1 MKQINKNYCYIIFL
15 SLLSFCV
22 NFFSANNGV
31 LPIDTFLHY
40 DSASNILGGA
50 FPVKNYWIVHGLTL
64 DYMQAFFFKIFGV
77 NWFSYVLHSSIFNVL
92 ITIATF
98 NFLSLINLKKIYAF
112 LLASSFSILAYP
124 VSGTP
129 FIDHHAIFFCLFSF
143 YLFFFGIKNNLK
155 YIFLIPTFFGLA
167 FFSKPVPSIYLLL
180 VFILILTYYLIS
192 KKNLKLLKN
201 LTYGSIFFIIFLL
214 IFFITLEIDI
224 NLFLTQLI
232 YYPASI
238 GQDRILMLNIDFSK
252 IISNYK
258 FILIP
263 LIITTFLFFN
273 LKNNRKIKDILFL
286 FIVFLSFNLI
296 SIYHQILT
304 KNQNFIFFLIPLN
317 LGFLILI
324 LENCKWNKK
333 KTYTSIILIFIF
345 CFFTTL
351 KYYDRFIIKKKFHDL
366 QNTNLTEA
374 IPANQIHNSLNFLN
388 WKTMNYEKPIVEVN
402 LIKEV
407 LNEIKVDE
415 SNILLMTNYNFI
427 SSASNKKTFML
438 SRTYDDISF
447 PSKKNVFYNEFRKFY
462 LKQLTLNNISKIYL
476 VFDKSELEQSKKRYI
491 YEYIDQECFKS
502 QVINDIFI
510 KMNLNDC
517 KSIK

>member
-1 MKQINKNYCYIIFL
+1 MKPITKKYFYIIFL
-15 SLLSFCV
+15 TLLSFCV

-40 DSASNILGGA
+40 DSASNILEGT
-50 FPVKNYWIVHGLTL
+50 FPTKNYWIVHGLTL
-64 DYMQAFFFKIFGV
+64 DYIQAFFFKLFGV
-77 NWFSYVLHSSIFNVL
+77 KWFSYILHSSIFNVL

-98 NFLSLINLKKIYAF
+98 NFLLLINLKKIYAF

-143 YLFFFGIKNNLK
+143 YLFFFGIKNDGK
-155 YIFLIPTFFGLA
+155 YIFLIPIFFGLA

-180 VFILILTYYLIS
+180 VFVLIFTYYLIS

-201 LTYGSIFFIIFLL
+201 LIYGLVSFIIFLL
-214 IFFITLEIDI
+214 IFFSIQQIDI

-238 GQDRILMLNIDFSK
+238 GQDRILMLDINFSK
-252 IISNYK
+252 IISNFK

-263 LIITTFLFFN
+263 LLISILLFF
-273 LKNNRKIKDILFL
+273 KQKINKKKKDLLFL
-286 FIVFLSFNLI
+286 LIFFFSFNLV

-317 LGFLILI
+317 LGLLILI
-324 LENCKWNKK
+324 LENYKWNEKK
-333 KTYTSIILIFIF
+333 IYTSIILIFIF

-351 KYYDRFIIKKKFHDL
+351 KYYDRFIINKKFHDL
-366 QNTNLTEA
+366 QNTDLKEA
-374 IPANQIHNSLNFLN
+374 IPANQIHNSLNFLK
-388 WKTMNYEKPIVEVN
+388 WKTMNYEKPMVEIN

-407 LNEIKVDE
+407 LNQIKTEE

-427 SSASNKKTFML
+427 SSISNKKTFML

-447 PSKKNVFYNEFRKFY
+447 PNKKNAFYNEFRKFY
-462 LKQLTLNNISKIYL
+462 LSQLTINNISKIYL
-476 VFDKSELEQSKKRYI
+476 VFDRTELEQSKKRYI

-502 QVINDIFI
+502 ELVNDIFI
-510 KMNLNDC
+510 KMNLNNC

>member
-1 MKQINKNYCYIIFL
+1 MKVINKNYFYIIFL

-40 DSASNILGGA
+40 DSASNILEGTL
-50 FPVKNYWIVHGLTL
+50 PIKNYWIVHGLTL
-64 DYMQAFFFKIFGV
+64 DYMQAFFFKLFGV
-77 NWFSYVLHSSIFNVL
+77 NWFSYILHSSIFNVL

-98 NFLSLINLKKIYAF
+98 YFLLLINLKKIYAF

-143 YLFFFGIKNNLK
+143 YLFFFGIRNNLK
-155 YIFLIPTFFGLA
+155 YIFFIPIFFGLA
-167 FFSKPVPSIYLLL
+167 FLSKPVPSIYLLL
-180 VFILILTYYLIS
+180 AFILIFTYYLIS
-192 KKNLKLLKN
+192 KKKLELLKN
-201 LTYGSIFFIIFLL
+201 FIYGSIFFTIFLL
-214 IFFITLEIDI
+214 IFFSTQYIDI

-238 GQDRILMLNIDFSK
+238 GQDRILMLDIDFLK

-263 LIITTFLFFN
+263 LIISILFFFN
-273 LKNNRKIKDILFL
+273 LKNNKKKKDILFL

-333 KTYTSIILIFIF
+333 KIYIPIIIIFIF

-366 QNTNLTEA
+366 QNTNLKEA
-374 IPANQIHNSLNFLN
+374 IPANQIDSSLSFLK
-388 WKTMNYEKPIVEVN
+388 WKTANYEKPIIEVN

-407 LNEIKVDE
+407 LNQIADDE

-427 SSASNKKTFML
+427 SSVSNKKTFML

-447 PSKKNVFYNEFRKFY
+447 PSKKNTFYNEFRKFY
-462 LKQLTLNNISKIYL
+462 LNQLSSNNISKIYL

-502 QVINDIFI
+502 QVVNDIFI
-510 KMNLNDC
+510 KIHFNNC